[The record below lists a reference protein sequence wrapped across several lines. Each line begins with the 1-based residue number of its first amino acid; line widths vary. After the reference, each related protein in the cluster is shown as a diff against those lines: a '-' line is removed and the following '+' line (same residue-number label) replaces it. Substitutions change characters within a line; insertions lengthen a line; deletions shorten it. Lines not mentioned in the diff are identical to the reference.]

1 MQLNDILS
9 KLNDVM
15 YTYVLIIMLVGVGIY
30 FTIRTRGV
38 QLRLL
43 KDGLKTLIEKS
54 DRVENEDGKK
64 RVSSFQALMISTASP
79 CGHGKYC
86 RDCNSDCSRRPGSS
100 FLDVVDGC
108 HRRSFCICG
117 KYPCSDLQGEEG
129 WGIPRRSV
137 LLYGTGPWKAVRPEF
152 CFQFY

>member
-43 KDGLKTLIEKS
+43 KDGLKTLQPEAREQFS
-54 DRVENEDGKK
+54 G
-64 RVSSFQALMISTASP
+64 
-79 CGHGKYC
+79 CG
-86 RDCNSDCSRRPGSS
+86 
-100 FLDVVDGC
+100 
-108 HRRSFCICG
+108 
-117 KYPCSDLQGEEG
+117 
-129 WGIPRRSV
+129 
-137 LLYGTGPWKAVRPEF
+137 
-152 CFQFY
+152 

>member
-64 RVSSFQALMISTASP
+64 RVSSFQALMISTASRVGTGNIAGIATAIAAGGP
-79 CGHGKYC
+79 
-86 RDCNSDCSRRPGSS
+86 
-100 FLDVVDGC
+100 
-108 HRRSFCICG
+108 RSFCICG

-137 LLYGTGPWKAVRPEF
+137 LLYGTGPWKAVRRNFVFNFTDYLF
-152 CFQFY
+152 CLWI